1 MSTTILTHGVRL
13 ARKRTLTFSQLRIFG
28 FFLDQEPINIAT
40 HLVVAAVFFSF
51 FLLGRR
57 SSKQKSLAN
66 TKVSA
71 RQP

>member
-40 HLVVAAVFFSF
+40 HLVVAAVFSRFSCWGVA
-51 FLLGRR
+51 LQN
-57 SSKQKSLAN
+57 KKA
-66 TKVSA
+66 
-71 RQP
+71 